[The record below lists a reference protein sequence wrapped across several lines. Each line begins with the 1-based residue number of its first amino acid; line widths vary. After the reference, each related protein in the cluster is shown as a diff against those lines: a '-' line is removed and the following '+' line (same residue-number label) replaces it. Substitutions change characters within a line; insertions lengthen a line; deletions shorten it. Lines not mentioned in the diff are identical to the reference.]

1 MKRNSRRACLSFN
14 EVEIEIIVLLSRQ
27 FTVKA
32 IAHQLQIPH
41 RTVEKYKS
49 RSMKKSGTVNSVGLV
64 VYAIRHQLII
74 LEQ

>member
-1 MKRNSRRACLSFN
+1 MKRNSKRAYLSFTN
-14 EVEIEIIVLLSRQ
+14 VEIEIITLLSQ
-27 FTVKA
+27 QLTVKA
-32 IAHQLQIPH
+32 IARHLQIPH
-41 RTVEKYKS
+41 RTVEKHKS